1 MGPDVPNGRDLTGCG
16 CHSRFTKTSNEK
28 LIWQPFKGKSFP
40 QVNYFGR
47 EKKYHGWKSEAS
59 VQSARARS
67 VPREHHYLPTDG
79 SHKLL
84 SVCCCLLI
92 NLTLHK
98 NPKIWRIQHSWPFR
112 IHIKKWW
119 KSKLIFL
126 FWIFPIC
133 VLSCMMFI
141 NKLLVIDRRLNKI
154 IIIFFRP
161 IRCLCFLV
169 GQFTHRL
176 WLDLCILLKPWVNS
190 NLL

>member
-1 MGPDVPNGRDLTGCG
+1 MAEIWQAAGATAGLQRPPMRNWSDN
-16 CHSRFTKTSNEK
+16 HSRVNHFHK
-28 LIWQPFKGKSFP
+28 LITLE
-40 QVNYFGR
+40 
-47 EKKYHGWKSEAS
+47 EKKKKNYHGWKSEAS

-98 NPKIWRIQHSWPFR
+98 NPKIWRIQHSWPFH
-112 IHIKKWW
+112 IHIKKCW
-119 KSKLIFL
+119 KSKLSFL
-126 FWIFPIC
+126 FWISHIR